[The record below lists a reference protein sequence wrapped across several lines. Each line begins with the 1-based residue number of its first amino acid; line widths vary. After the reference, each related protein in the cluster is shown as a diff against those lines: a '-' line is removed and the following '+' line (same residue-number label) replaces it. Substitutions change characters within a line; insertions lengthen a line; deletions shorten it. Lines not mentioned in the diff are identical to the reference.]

1 MQMRQRHFL
10 RQLSAIFSFWRA
22 GGGTG
27 AGRGSRRVGGGRGGV
42 ATAAGRGAPGAP
54 RKISKMFQIPV
65 QNLDSIRKV
74 RKRVKSILV
83 DIGLDSCKELL
94 KDLKGFE
101 PGEKYFYNTSWSDVS
116 LWEPSGKKARYRTKP
131 YCCTLCRYST
141 KVLASLKNHL
151 HRYHEDE
158 ADQELMIPCPNC
170 PFSSQPRVVGKHFR
184 MFHAPARKVQ
194 NYTVNILGEAK
205 TLRSD
210 VISFTCLKCNFSNT
224 LYYSMKKHVLVAHF
238 HYLINSYFGF
248 RTEETEQPKA
258 SDPASVDK
266 ILSFDKYYCK
276 KCNAIASSQDA
287 LMYHILTSD
296 VHRDLENKLRSVISE
311 HIKRTGF
318 LKQMHIA
325 PKPVTHLALPPNSSA
340 SSIAAPPS
348 CCRLTL
354 PPNSQRPGTV
364 QPVTVAPGTS
374 GSLPHS
380 PPTTAQSH
388 VALLSSPLPVCQS
401 SLTLKPSAPPPVFIS
416 HSVPL
421 NQPGSTSVLP
431 VNKSVRASI
440 LPMNQA
446 VRPGVLPLPQPMGSI
461 SRPVGPINRPVG
473 PGVLPVSPSVNSGA
487 LQSASPGGI
496 SVGQAV
502 PSGVLSAGQVA
513 PAGVIPGQTA
523 TSGVLPTGQVVQSS
537 VLPVGQ
543 TPPSRVLPPGQTVPL
558 RVLPAGQ
565 VVSPGL
571 LSSNQ
576 TVPSAV
582 VPVNQGVSSGVLQL
596 SQPVTPGV
604 LPVGPPVRPGVLQ
617 LSPSV
622 RTNILPVSQPVRPG
636 TSQNTTFLT
645 SGSILRQLIP
655 TGKQVNGIPTYTLAP
670 VSVTLPMSSGGGL
683 ATVATPPQVPMQFL
697 PSSSGTQMASSL
709 PSLPSPQVLVSPAPS
724 VFVQATSPVADAN
737 QALRQAKQWKT
748 CPVCNELF
756 PSNVYQVH
764 MEVAHK
770 QSESQLCRVCNELF
784 PANVYQVHMEMA
796 HNQSESKSGEKLEPE
811 KLAAC
816 APFLKW
822 MREKT
827 VRCLSCKC
835 LVSQEELMHH
845 LLMHGLGCLFC
856 PCTFHDVRGLV
867 EHSRTKHLGKKRL
880 SLDYSNRGFQLDLD
894 ANGNLLFPHL
904 DFITILPREKL
915 GEREVYLAI
924 LAGIHSKSLVPVY
937 VKVRP
942 QPEVSPKLPS
952 KQKLTCPFCFGT
964 FVTADAYELHLKE
977 RHHVMPTVHTMLRSP
992 AFKCIHCCG
1001 VYTGNM
1007 TLGAIAVH
1015 LLRCRSAP
1023 KDSSSDLQ
1031 GQPGF
1036 IESSELLLVNG
1047 EVIPDSTFAV
1057 KRKLPEGHLGAE
1069 DQRDGDKPQLTL
1081 DTDAVP
1087 GPERGLSAVPLKRQK
1102 NESRTEG
1109 SGASDDSL
1117 QVLAL
1122 DPTKYGGRSYEDKKQ
1137 FLRDYFHKRPYPSR
1151 KEVELLT
1158 SLLWVWKID
1167 VASFFGK
1174 RRYICMKAIKTHKPS
1189 VLLGFDMSELKNV
1202 KHSLN
1207 FECESQDL

>member
-1 MQMRQRHFL
+1 
-10 RQLSAIFSFWRA
+10 
-22 GGGTG
+22 
-27 AGRGSRRVGGGRGGV
+27 
-42 ATAAGRGAPGAP
+42 
-54 RKISKMFQIPV
+54 MFQIPV

-74 RKRVKSILV
+74 RKRVKGILV

-94 KDLKGFE
+94 KDLKGFD
-101 PGEKYFYNTSWSDVS
+101 PGEKYFYNTSWGDVS

-238 HYLINSYFGF
+238 HYLINSYFGL

-296 VHRDLENKLRSVISE
+296 THRDLENKLRSVISE

-325 PKPVTHLALPPNSSA
+325 PKPVPHLALPPNSSA
-340 SSIAAPPS
+340 PSIAAPPS
-348 CCRLTL
+348 CFHLTL
-354 PPNSQRPGTV
+354 PSNSQSPGTV

-374 GSLPHS
+374 GSLTLS

-388 VALLSSPLPVCQS
+388 VALVSSPMPVCQN
-401 SLTLKPSAPPPVFIS
+401 SLTLQPSAPPPVFLS

-421 NQPGSTSVLP
+421 NQPGNTSVGP
-431 VNKSVRASI
+431 VSKSVGASI

-446 VRPGVLPLPQPMGSI
+446 VRPGVLPLTQPMGSI

-487 LQSASPGGI
+487 LQSASPGVI
-496 SVGQAV
+496 SVGRAV
-502 PSGVLSAGQVA
+502 PSGVLPAGQVT

-543 TPPSRVLPPGQTVPL
+543 TAPSRVLPPGQT
-558 RVLPAGQ
+558 

-604 LPVGPPVRPGVLQ
+604 LPVGPP
-617 LSPSV
+617 
-622 RTNILPVSQPVRPG
+622 QPVRAG

-670 VSVTLPMSSGGGL
+670 VSVTLPVSSGGGL
-683 ATVATPPQVPMQFL
+683 GTVAPPPQVPI
-697 PSSSGTQMASSL
+697 
-709 PSLPSPQVLVSPAPS
+709 LPSPQVLVSPAPS
-724 VFVQATSPVADAN
+724 VFADAN

-784 PANVYQVHMEMA
+784 PANVYEVHMEMA
-796 HNQSESKSGEKLEPE
+796 HKQSEAKSGEKLEPE

-952 KQKLTCPFCFGT
+952 KQKLTCP
-964 FVTADAYELHLKE
+964 AYELHLKE

-1031 GQPGF
+1031 VQPGF

-1057 KRKLPEGHLGAE
+1057 KRKLPEGHLGVE

-1081 DTDAVP
+1081 DIKAVP
-1087 GPERGLSAVPLKRQK
+1087 GAERGLSAVPLKRQK

-1122 DPTKYGGRSYEDKKQ
+1122 DPTKYGSRSYEDKKQ

-1151 KEVELLT
+1151 KEVELLS

>member
-1 MQMRQRHFL
+1 MQIGRRHFL

-42 ATAAGRGAPGAP
+42 ATAAGRGAPRAP
-54 RKISKMFQIPV
+54 RKVSKMFQIPV
-65 QNLDSIRKV
+65 QNLENIRKV
-74 RKRVKSILV
+74 RKRVKGILV

-94 KDLKGFE
+94 K
-101 PGEKYFYNTSWSDVS
+101 
-116 LWEPSGKKARYRTKP
+116 RYRTKP
-131 YCCTLCRYST
+131 YCCSLCRYST
-141 KVLASLKNHL
+141 KVLTSLKNHL

-158 ADQELMIPCPNC
+158 ADQELVIPCPNC
-170 PFSSQPRVVGKHFR
+170 PFASQPRVVGKHFR

-194 NYTVNILGEAK
+194 SYTVNILGEAK
-205 TLRSD
+205 TPRSD

-248 RTEETEQPKA
+248 RTEETGEQPKA
-258 SDPASVDK
+258 SDPVSVDK
-266 ILSFDKYYCK
+266 VLPFDKYYCK

-296 VHRDLENKLRSVISE
+296 AHRDLENKLRSVISE

-340 SSIAAPPS
+340 PSIAAPPPCFHLS
-348 CCRLTL
+348 L
-354 PPNSQRPGTV
+354 PQNSQSPGSV
-364 QPVTVAPGTS
+364 QPVTVAPGPS
-374 GSLPHS
+374 GSLTHS

-388 VALLSSPLPVCQS
+388 VALVSSSLPVCQS
-401 SLTLKPSAPPPVFIS
+401 SLTLQPSAPQPVFLS

-421 NQPGSTSVLP
+421 NQPVSTSVLP
-431 VNKSVRASI
+431 LSQPAGPANKSVGASI
-440 LPMNQA
+440 LPLNQAMCPMNQA
-446 VRPGVLPLPQPMGSI
+446 VRPRVLPLTQPVGPTN
-461 SRPVGPINRPVG
+461 RPVGPINRPVG
-473 PGVLPVSPSVNSGA
+473 PGVLPVGPSVNSGV
-487 LQSASPGGI
+487 LQAASPGVI
-496 SVGQAV
+496 SVGRAV
-502 PSGVLSAGQVA
+502 PSGVLPAGQVT
-513 PAGVIPGQTA
+513 PAGVTLGQTA
-523 TSGVLPTGQVVQSS
+523 TSGVLPAGQVVQSS
-537 VLPVGQ
+537 VLPVGH
-543 TPPSRVLPPGQTVPL
+543 TAPPRVLPPGQTVPL

-565 VVSPGL
+565 VVPSGL
-571 LSSNQ
+571 LSPNQ
-576 TVPSAV
+576 TVPSGV
-582 VPVNQGVSSGVLQL
+582 VPVNQGVSPGVLQL

-617 LSPSV
+617 LSSSV
-622 RTNILPVSQPVRPG
+622 STSVLPVSQPVRAG

-670 VSVTLPMSSGGGL
+670 VSVTLPVPSGGGL
-683 ATVATPPQVPMQFL
+683 AAAVGPAAQVPVQFL
-697 PSSSGTQMASSL
+697 PSSSGTQIASSL

-724 VFVQATSPVADAN
+724 VFVQATSPVADAD

-756 PSNVYQVH
+756 PANVYQVH

-770 QSESQLCRVCNELF
+770 QSEPQLCPVCNELF
-784 PANVYQVHMEMA
+784 PANVYQVHMEVA
-796 HNQSESKSGEKLEPE
+796 HKQSEPKSSEKLEPE

-845 LLMHGLGCLFC
+845 LLVHGLGCLFC

-880 SLDYSNRGFQLDLD
+880 SMDYSNRGFQLDLD

-942 QPEVSPKLPS
+942 QPEVAPKMPS
-952 KQKLTCPFCFGT
+952 KQKLTCPFCLGT
-964 FVTADAYELHLKE
+964 FVAADAYELHLKE

-992 AFKCIHCCG
+992 AFKCIYCCG

-1031 GQPGF
+1031 VQPSF

-1047 EVIPDSTFAV
+1047 EVIPDSTFPV
-1057 KRKLPEGHLGAE
+1057 KRKLPEGHLGVE
-1069 DQRDGDKPQLTL
+1069 DRRDEEEPQLIV
-1081 DTDAVP
+1081 DTGASP
-1087 GPERGLSAVPLKRQK
+1087 GPEKGLITVPLKRQK

-1109 SGASDDSL
+1109 SGAREDSM

-1122 DPTKYGGRSYEDKKQ
+1122 DPTAYGGRSYEDKKQ

-1151 KEVELLT
+1151 KEVELLS

-1174 RRYICMKAIKTHKPS
+1174 RRYICMKAIKTQKPS
-1189 VLLGFDMSELKNV
+1189 VLLGFDMSELKKV
-1202 KHSLN
+1202 KHRLN
-1207 FECESQDL
+1207 FECESQNL